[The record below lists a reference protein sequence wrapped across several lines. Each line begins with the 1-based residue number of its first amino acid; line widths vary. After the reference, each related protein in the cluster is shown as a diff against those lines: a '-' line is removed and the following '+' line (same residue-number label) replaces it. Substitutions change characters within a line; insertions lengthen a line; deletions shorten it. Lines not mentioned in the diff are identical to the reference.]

1 MALIVQVSS
10 RNTIIVFS
18 TSTIQYLS
26 CNEVLVLLVFM
37 MSQSSRHSSF
47 EVQVVESPSHTK
59 KQALLSATLP
69 LQ

>member
-37 MSQSSRHSSF
+37 MSQ
-47 EVQVVESPSHTK
+47 VVGT
-59 KQALLSATLP
+59 QALKFKLCNHQVILRNK
-69 LQ
+69 LC